1 MDREQIGRLLAEA
14 HKLTSHREYVIVGSL
29 SILGATASPPADMV
43 HSIDVDLYPRQDPGR
58 AEEIARALG
67 LGTDFEQENGY
78 YADAV
83 SPSLPTL
90 PDDWESRLRR
100 VDYPDNI
107 VALYLDPNDAAVS
120 KYARLEPRDREW
132 IREGI
137 KAGILDTKVIAE
149 RMKSATFL
157 DQAEAD
163 RAKHALM
170 QDRMAYESR

>member
-1 MDREQIGRLLAEA
+1 M
-14 HKLTSHREYVIVGSL
+14 IVGSL

-100 VDYPDNI
+100 ASY
-107 VALYLDPNDAAVS
+107 YRRR
-120 KYARLEPRDREW
+120 RL
-132 IREGI
+132 
-137 KAGILDTKVIAE
+137 T
-149 RMKSATFL
+149 
-157 DQAEAD
+157 
-163 RAKHALM
+163 
-170 QDRMAYESR
+170 